1 MKYLTATTNYKVS
14 LGTIIATHEPII
26 CNVPPTMYLL
36 LQILVVERD
45 TVNEYSNNHPEEEE
59 HRDEDWDYYENL
71 IELVRQVGEPRL
83 PVGAGVSRHSVDS
96 IIGHLNITAQKAWT
110 LE

>member
-1 MKYLTATTNYKVS
+1 MKYLTATTNYTVS
-14 LGTIIATHEPII
+14 LGTITAAHEPIV
-26 CNVPPTMYLL
+26 CNVPPTMDLL
-36 LQILVVERD
+36 LQVLMSERD
-45 TVNEYSNNHPEEEE
+45 DGDEFYNNHPEEEE
-59 HRDEDWDYYENL
+59 HRDEDWNYYEDL

>member
-14 LGTIIATHEPII
+14 LGTIIAAHEPII
-26 CNVPPTMYLL
+26 CNVPPTMDLL

-45 TVNEYSNNHPEEEE
+45 TVNEYYNNHPEEEE